1 MALTPS
7 GLAQALS
14 ASSTDKRIDILRRI
28 DEAGSISEA
37 ARRAG
42 VSYKAAWQALETLSN
57 LAGTP
62 LVEKAVGGGG
72 GGGAVLTAS
81 GRRVLMAA
89 SRLDQARAEVLA
101 ALQSASAADPGG
113 AGPLVSLAALAL
125 RTSMRNQMPCTV
137 DAVETRRGFGRV
149 ALRLPGG
156 ERLHAQITLE
166 SVELLDLQPGAALL
180 LLCKATAVR
189 VGTPAGSGPPAGNR
203 LQGQA
208 LRVAEDRTVRHEVSL
223 TLPDGLHWVGFA
235 DPGAVIAPGQR
246 VDAWVDET
254 ALVLARA
261 A

>member
-81 GRRVLMAA
+81 GRRVLAAA

-101 ALQSASAADPGG
+101 ALQAGDADQAA
-113 AGPLVSLAALAL
+113 AGLAALAL

-137 DAVETRRGFGRV
+137 AGVETRLGFGRV

-156 ERLHAQITLE
+156 EALHAQITLE
-166 SVELLDLQPGAALL
+166 SVELLDLRPGAALL

-189 VGTPAGSGPPAGNR
+189 VARPGAEASTVNR
-203 LQGQA
+203 LVGRA
-208 LRVAEDRTVRHEVSL
+208 VRVAEDRRMRHELSL
-223 TLPDGLHWVGFA
+223 ALPDGLHWVGFA
-235 DPGAVIAPGQR
+235 EPEADIKAGDLVE
-246 VDAWVDET
+246 AWADEN
-254 ALVLARA
+254 ALVLARTS
-261 A
+261 

>member
-1 MALTPS
+1 MPLTSS

-28 DEAGSISEA
+28 GEAGSISEA

-57 LAGTP
+57 LAGTA

-81 GRRVLMAA
+81 GRRVLAAA

-101 ALQSASAADPGG
+101 ALAAGATDPADGKG
-113 AGPLVSLAALAL
+113 RAGLAALAL

-137 DAVETRRGFGRV
+137 DAIEACMGFGRV

-156 ERLHAQITLE
+156 ERLHAQVTRE
-166 SVELLDLQPGAALL
+166 SVELLELQAGVALL

-189 VGTPAGSGPPAGNR
+189 VSRPGAGALAGNR
-203 LQGQA
+203 LQGWA
-208 LRVAEDRTVRHEVSL
+208 LRVAEDRRVRHELSL

-235 DPGAVIAPGQR
+235 EPHAAIEAGDAVE
-246 VDAWVDET
+246 AWVDEN

>member
-137 DAVETRRGFGRV
+137 EAVETRRGFGRV

-189 VGTPAGSGPPAGNR
+189 VGAPGAGAVAGNR
-203 LQGQA
+203 LQGRV